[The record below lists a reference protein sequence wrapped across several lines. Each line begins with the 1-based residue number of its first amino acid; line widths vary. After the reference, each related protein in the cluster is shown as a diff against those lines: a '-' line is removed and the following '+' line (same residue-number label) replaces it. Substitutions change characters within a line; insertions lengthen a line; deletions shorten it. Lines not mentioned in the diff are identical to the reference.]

1 MGNKIYPD
9 SGVELKPFTAK
20 HYDSLMNT
28 ASFGLYKGFIKQAI
42 KDMDVQP
49 NDTILDLGCGTGRNA
64 GLMASCLSEE
74 GSITGLDVSEIME
87 KQFNQKFLNDKRV
100 RFIRQ
105 RADIP
110 FDLGQQ
116 FDKILISFVIHGFP
130 HEVRKTVIKNIYNHL
145 KPGGSFFML
154 DFSEF
159 NMAEMPVLHRFV
171 FKTIECKYAFDF
183 IEKDWKLILIENG
196 FSDFKETF
204 YMKKYVRLLK
214 AVKVNKKWNQN
225 IS

>member
-1 MGNKIYPD
+1 MGNKIYPE
-9 SGVELKPFTAK
+9 SGVELKPFTAR
-20 HYDSLMNT
+20 HYDALINA
-28 ASFGLYKGFIKQAI
+28 ASFGFYKGFIFKAI
-42 KDMDVQP
+42 RDMLIHPDD
-49 NDTILDLGCGTGRNA
+49 NILDLGCGTGRNA
-64 GLMASCLSEE
+64 GLMTSYLSEN

-87 KQFNQKFLNDKRV
+87 KQFNQRFQIDKRV

-130 HEVRKTVIKNIYNHL
+130 HEVRKKVLRNIFNHL
-145 KPGGSFFML
+145 KPGGLFFIL

-159 NMAEMPVLHRFV
+159 NMDEMPALHRYI

-183 IEKDWKLILIENG
+183 IKKDWKQILIEND
-196 FSDFKETF
+196 FSDFLETF
-204 YMKKYVRLLK
+204 YMKKYVRLLSS
-214 AVKVNKKWNQN
+214 KK
-225 IS
+225 I

>member
-20 HYDSLMNT
+20 HYDRLMNT
-28 ASFGLYKGFIKQAI
+28 ASFGLYKEFIFRAL

-49 NDTILDLGCGTGRNA
+49 NDIILDLGCGTGRNA
-64 GLMASCLSEE
+64 GLMVSYLSEK
-74 GSITGLDVSEIME
+74 GSVTGLDVSEIMK
-87 KQFNQKFLNDKRV
+87 KQFNRKFSGDNRV
-100 RFIRQ
+100 RFILQ

-110 FDLGQQ
+110 FDLGQK

-130 HEVRKTVIKNIYNHL
+130 HEVRKKVIQNVVNHL
-145 KPGGSFFML
+145 KPGGSFYML

-159 NMAEMPVLHRFV
+159 NMAEMPALHRFV

-183 IEKDWKLILIENG
+183 IERDWKHILFEYG
-196 FSDFKETF
+196 FSDFIESF

-214 AVKVNKKWNQN
+214 AVK
-225 IS
+225 